1 MKKFT
6 YGYIREATMAHLDLD
21 ETEAQAMD
29 ILKRFPI
36 FANEAMQ
43 AICASKPKYEYV
55 DVQIVKKFA
64 PLVLD
69 GANFILATDEQ
80 IKELEDWL
88 KLPEDERPPED
99 TLPVFANH
107 TQLQDYWHERKVYE
121 VGEKVGMETGFIAF
135 ANKQCYKYTKEKFI
149 NRRIP
154 EDKAIEFGYDWCDN
168 TCEDSYKIVRQ
179 RAIVDHDFSYIGKAQ
194 LKFYK
199 EGRYMIPARFMWY
212 VFESGISDD
221 QELNM
226 PSDILSCIPLYIAAI
241 CLQIDNPTRAQVKRS
256 EFEMALARC
265 TSTEFMENNEFR
277 TTW

>member
-36 FANEAMQ
+36 YANEAMQ

-55 DVQIVKKFA
+55 DVQVVKKFA

-69 GANFILATDEQ
+69 GANFILATEEQ
-80 IKELEDWL
+80 IKQLEDWL
-88 KLPEDERPPED
+88 KMPEDERPPED
-99 TLPVFANH
+99 TLPIFANH
-107 TQLQDYWHERKVYE
+107 VQLQDYWHERHVYE
-121 VGEKVGMETGFIAF
+121 VGEKVGMETDFIAF
-135 ANKQCYKYTKEKFI
+135 ANKQCYKLVKCERK
-149 NRRIP
+149 RIP
-154 EDKAIEFGYDWCDN
+154 EDNLFNFDETWADN
-168 TCEDSYKIVRQ
+168 SCPVEYKRE
-179 RAIVDHDFSYIGKAQ
+179 RAVVDHDFSYLGKAQ

-199 EGRYMIPARFMWY
+199 EGRFLIPAKFMWY
-212 VFESGISDD
+212 IFESGIGDD
-221 QELNM
+221 QELDI

-241 CLQIDNPTRAQVKRS
+241 CLQIDNPARAQVKRS

-265 TSTEFMENNEFR
+265 TSTDFMENNEFR
-277 TTW
+277 VTW

>member
-21 ETEAQAMD
+21 ENEAQAMD
-29 ILKRFPI
+29 ILKRFPV

-55 DVQIVKKFA
+55 DVKAVKKFA

-69 GANFILATDEQ
+69 GANFSIANLQ
-80 IKELEDWL
+80 QVKELEDWL
-88 KLPEDERPPED
+88 KTPADERPD
-99 TLPVFANH
+99 ITTLSCIFANLVQ
-107 TQLQDYWHERKVYE
+107 TAAYWHERHVYE
-121 VGEKVGMETGFIAF
+121 LGEKVPMETDFIAF
-135 ANKQCYKYTKEKFI
+135 ANKQCYKYVVEPVKK
-149 NRRIP
+149 IP
-154 EDKAIEFGYDWCDN
+154 EDCHYEYADYWQTNECKESW
-168 TCEDSYKIVRQ
+168 KPVRKL
-179 RAIVDHDFSYIGKAQ
+179 AKVDEDFSYVGRNQ

-199 EGRYMIPARFMWY
+199 EGDYLIPVKTLWH

-221 QELNM
+221 EELNI
-226 PSDILSCIPLYIAAI
+226 PADILTCIPLYIAAI

-265 TSTEFMENNEFR
+265 TSTDFMENNEFR

>member
-1 MKKFT
+1 MNKFT

-36 FANEAMQ
+36 YANEAMQ
-43 AICASKPKYEYV
+43 AICASKPKYKYV
-55 DVQIVKKFA
+55 DVTIVKKFA

-80 IKELEDWL
+80 IKELKDWL

-99 TLPVFANH
+99 TLPIFANEI
-107 TQLQDYWHERKVYE
+107 QLKDYWHERNIYE
-121 VGEKVGMETGFIAF
+121 VCEKIPMEIGFIAF
-135 ANKQCYKYTKEKFI
+135 ANKQCYKYTTEKVMK
-149 NRRIP
+149 RIP
-154 EDKAIEFGYDWCDN
+154 EDIPIEFGFDWFDN
-168 TCEDSYKIVRQ
+168 SCEEEFRIVRKP
-179 RAIVDHDFSYIGKAQ
+179 AEVDNDFSYIGKSQ

-199 EGRYMIPARFMWY
+199 EGKYMIPAKFMWY
-212 VFESGISDD
+212 VFESGISDNE
-221 QELNM
+221 ELDI
-226 PSDILSCIPLYIAAI
+226 PSDILTCIPLYIASI

-265 TSTEFMENNEFR
+265 TATDFMENNKFR

>member
-36 FANEAMQ
+36 YANEAMQ

-55 DVQIVKKFA
+55 DVKIVKKFA

-69 GANFILATDEQ
+69 GANFILASEEQ
-80 IKELEDWL
+80 IKQLEEWL
-88 KLPEDERPPED
+88 NTPEDERPDES
-99 TLPVFANH
+99 TLPTFANQ
-107 TQLQDYWHERKVYE
+107 TQLQSYWHEQHVYE
-121 VGEKVGMETGFIAF
+121 VGEKISMETDFIAF
-135 ANKQCYKYTKEKFI
+135 ANKQCYKYVDKQYKFSDEY
-149 NRRIP
+149 NYEYAYVPSEMVHKTSR
-154 EDKAIEFGYDWCDN
+154 ELAK
-168 TCEDSYKIVRQ
+168 
-179 RAIVDHDFSYIGKAQ
+179 VDYDFSYIGKSQ

-199 EGRYMIPARFMWY
+199 EGQYMIPAKFMWF
-212 VFESGISDD
+212 VFESGITDED
-221 QELNM
+221 ELNI

-241 CLQIDNPTRAQVKRS
+241 CLQIDNPSRAQIKRS

-265 TSTEFMENNEFR
+265 TATDFMETNSFR

>member
-1 MKKFT
+1 MEVKMKKFT

-36 FANEAMQ
+36 YANEAMQ

-55 DVQIVKKFA
+55 DVMIVKKFA

-69 GANFILATDEQ
+69 GANFILATKEQ
-80 IKELEDWL
+80 IEQLEEWL
-88 KLPEDERPPED
+88 KLPEEERPPED
-99 TLPVFANH
+99 TLPIFANY
-107 TQLQDYWHERKVYE
+107 TQLQDYWHERHVYE

-135 ANKQCYKYTKEKFI
+135 ANKQCYKYVENKVPYP
-149 NRRIP
+149 P
-154 EDKAIEFGYDWCDN
+154 EDILFEYAELPPRRVPKIIRVPAEVDN
-168 TCEDSYKIVRQ
+168 
-179 RAIVDHDFSYIGKAQ
+179 DFSYIGKAQ

-212 VFESGISDD
+212 IFESGISDD
-221 QELNM
+221 QELDI
-226 PSDILSCIPLYIAAI
+226 PSDILSCIPLYIAAV
-241 CLQIDNPTRAQVKRS
+241 CLQIDNPARAQIKRS

-265 TSTEFMENNEFR
+265 TATDFMENNKFR